1 MSRQR
6 ALILPLF
13 LCAFLTATAQTPL
26 QPGTPVERTLGP
38 NGSQEFLVN
47 LEENSFIQFVVE
59 QRGIDVLVRVFAP
72 NGKPLGD
79 FDSPNGEDGP
89 EHVSF
94 VAISAGTYRIG
105 VTPLDP
111 NNPDTGK
118 FEIKI
123 LELRH
128 ATEQELKA
136 SKYLEVAKA
145 KGIALLTDLDELIG
159 EIKSPLTRIKAQLQV
174 AQLIWSSDEKRGA
187 KYLIDAT
194 NGFKE
199 LLASIDGTSQTY
211 PQQYSNISQL
221 RFEIIQVL
229 AQRDP
234 DAALNF
240 LYSSVPPPNP
250 WDQHDSQ
257 AQESMLEI
265 AIANQIM
272 RNDPNRALQIARRS
286 LKSGR
291 YTGNLIETVN
301 MLRNQ
306 NPELAAQ
313 LAADI
318 VSKLLNEKFLK
329 KTDAAGLAVQLLSF
343 SQGTMSRGQTVTPN
357 AARPS
362 LLLDSQ
368 YRELLQKALTE
379 ALSYTVPPSRNY
391 TPERDAAWSLLSS
404 LQQFGPELDTV
415 MTGGAA
421 AVAKKFAEIQNP
433 DNLDNQQFDKAIATT
448 PVDAALG
455 IIEKAPADQK
465 ERLYIQLAGREANNG
480 DLGRARQIINDR
492 VTNPYQKRNSLTNF
506 DRQEIYYAISKG
518 KIEEALR
525 LIGAV
530 RTPKERASY
539 LMEMANQIG
548 PGQKRANAINLLE
561 QARSL
566 LGSSSRAE
574 DQEQMNALFEIARA
588 FSKYDMKRSFEIL
601 DPLIDQFNDICAAA
615 RTMEGFGQENYQ
627 DDELNMQTGGTV
639 PQVAQRLSTLLGTLA
654 VTNFDRARAASDR
667 INLPEVRLKVYLDI
681 AQQTIQG
688 VTR

>member
-13 LCAFLTATAQTPL
+13 ICAFLTATAQTPL
-26 QPGTPVERTLGP
+26 QPGTPIERALGP
-38 NGSQEFLVN
+38 NGSQEFTVN
-47 LEENSFIQFVVE
+47 LEENTFIQFVVE
-59 QRGIDVLVRVFAP
+59 QKGIDVIVRVSAP
-72 NGKPLGD
+72 NGKPVGD
-79 FDSPNGEDGP
+79 FDSPNGADGP

-94 VAISAGTYRIG
+94 VAISPGTYRIA
-105 VTPLDP
+105 VAPLDP
-111 NNPDTGK
+111 DNPGTGK

-123 LELRH
+123 LELRQ
-128 ATEQELKA
+128 ATEQEIKA

-145 KGIALLTDLDELIG
+145 KGIALLTDLDDLIG
-159 EIKSPLTRIKAQLQV
+159 EIKSPFTRIKAQLQV

-187 KYLIDAT
+187 KYLVDAT

-199 LLASIDGTSQTY
+199 LLASIDGTSQLY
-211 PQQYSNISQL
+211 PQQYPNISQL
-221 RFEIIQVL
+221 RFEIVQVL

-234 DAALNF
+234 DAALSF

-250 WDQHDSQ
+250 WDRHDSQ

-272 RNDPNRALQIARRS
+272 RNDPNRALQIARKS
-286 LKSGR
+286 LKSGK
-291 YTGNLIETVN
+291 YSGNLIEAVN
-301 MLRNQ
+301 MLRRQ
-306 NPELAAQ
+306 NPELATQ
-313 LAADI
+313 LAGDI
-318 VSKLLNEKFLK
+318 ASKLLTEKLLK
-329 KTDAAGLAVQLLSF
+329 KTEAASLAVQLLRY
-343 SQGTMSRGQTVTPN
+343 SQGTISRGQPVNPN
-357 AARPS
+357 AARNS
-362 LLLDSQ
+362 LLLDAQ
-368 YRELLQKALTE
+368 YRELLQKVLTE
-379 ALSYTVPPSRNY
+379 ALSYTLPPSRNY
-391 TPERDAAWSLLSS
+391 TPERDATWSLLSG
-404 LQQFGPELDTV
+404 LQQFGSEVDTI

-421 AVAKKFAEIQNP
+421 AVEKKFAEIQNP
-433 DNLDNQQFDKAIATT
+433 DNPVSQQLNKAIATT

-455 IIEKAPADQK
+455 LIEKAPADQK
-465 ERLYIQLAGREANNG
+465 ERLYMELAGREANNG
-480 DLGRARQIINDR
+480 DLARARQIINDR
-492 VTNPYQKRNSLTNF
+492 VTNPYQKRNSLNNF
-506 DRQEIYYAISKG
+506 DRQEIFVAISKG

-539 LMEMANQIG
+539 LMEMANRIG

-561 QARSL
+561 QARAL

-588 FSKYDMKRSFEIL
+588 FSKYDLKRSFEIL
-601 DPLIDQFNDICAAA
+601 DPLIDQFNDICGAA

-627 DDELNMQTGGTV
+627 DDELNMQTGGSV

-654 VTNFDRARAASDR
+654 VTNFDRAKAASDR
-667 INLPEVRLKVYLDI
+667 INLPEVRLRIYLDI

-688 VTR
+688 ATR